1 MKVEQSYECR
11 EDHLTLK
18 GRIDEICCLLFGCP
32 EKPNY
37 IPIATKVKIMFSI
50 LIFIATSSLGV
61 LVGVITL
68 SLKLGAQL
76 NEIQNMSMALDNHIE
91 RSEAQL
97 LEHEKRLIIMEN
109 KLVKA
114 GRNEKNNYTLDSGDI

>member
-1 MKVEQSYECR
+1 MTVEQSYECR
-11 EDHLTLK
+11 EDHQTLK

-50 LIFIATSSLGV
+50 LIFIATSSLGI

-76 NEIQNMSMALDNHIE
+76 NEIQNMSVALDNHIE

>member
-1 MKVEQSYECR
+1 MTVEQSYECR
-11 EDHLTLK
+11 EDHQTLK

>member
-1 MKVEQSYECR
+1 MTVEQSYECR
-11 EDHLTLK
+11 EDHQTLK

-32 EKPNY
+32 EKSNY

-50 LIFIATSSLGV
+50 LIFLATSSLGV

-68 SLKLGAQL
+68 SLKVGAQL
-76 NEIQNMSMALDNHIE
+76 NEIQNMSVALDNHIE

-114 GRNEKNNYTLDSGDI
+114 ERNEKNNYTLDSGNL